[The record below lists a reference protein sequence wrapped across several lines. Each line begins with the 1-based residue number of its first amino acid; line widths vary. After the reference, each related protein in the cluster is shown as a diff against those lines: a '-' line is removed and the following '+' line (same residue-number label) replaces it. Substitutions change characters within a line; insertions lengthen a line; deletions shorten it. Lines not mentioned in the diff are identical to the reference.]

1 MPPKN
6 TAQDNIWPLVENTS
20 SKFNINKIKERFN
33 KIGEAAPI
41 ANLLKE
47 FKMPLNNETRE
58 INNK

>member
-1 MPPKN
+1 M
-6 TAQDNIWPLVENTS
+6 WPLVENTS